1 MKNIRFL
8 LLTLMTGTAVFLS
21 SCATATEESAR
32 EMHENILAAHV
43 KVVHKDTLEKT
54 ESGLYYTVLRQ
65 GSGAATTDSSMV
77 FVKETILDL
86 NYNLLGS
93 TEEEVARQ
101 LGMFSYKDAYIPLLW
116 YMGKYSIMM
125 GLEEMLQQMREGEAR
140 RIWLPYWLSAYAEGG
155 TSENSSTMVYDLE
168 LVKVVDDIISYEID
182 TLEAFRDRHYPGLDS
197 LERGFYKMTIVPGT
211 GDSLEHAS
219 TVSAYYVGKFLNR
232 HVFDTN
238 VADTALKYNI
248 YNSSSTYSEL
258 KVTLPDKEED
268 TDDTETSEE
277 GSVVEGFSK
286 CVLNMK
292 YGEIAICFF
301 HSDYGYTNEGS
312 SATSAGSYLGGGIPS
327 YMPLFF
333 WIYVPLEE

>member
-168 LVKVVDDIISYEID
+168 LVKVVNDIVSYEID
-182 TLEAFRDRHYPGLDS
+182 TLEAFRDKHYPGLDS

-219 TVSAYYVGKFLNR
+219 TVSAYYVGKFLNG

-286 CVLNMK
+286 CMLNMK

-312 SATSAGSYLGGGIPS
+312 SATSAGSY
-327 YMPLFF
+327 
-333 WIYVPLEE
+333 